1 MQDNVLPN
9 FRQLSPLPTEN
20 GAFGK
25 PTDANG
31 NARTVP
37 QNTLPQTLQLSPLFS
52 QP

>member
-1 MQDNVLPN
+1 MNDNTLPN
-9 FRQLSPLPTEN
+9 FRQLSPVPTGTGLE
-20 GAFGK
+20 GK

-37 QNTLPQTLQLSPLFS
+37 GNTLPQSFQLSPLFS